1 MPMFQCR
8 QKAMFFILILVL
20 QLVPAFSYALPEFS
34 KKTNQTCNIC
44 HLGTDEGALTST
56 GLEFA
61 ASGYTWPPSGGYRVL
76 GPIKK
81 PVRLFIGFIHVAAAF
96 IWFGTILYVHIIL
109 RPGYASKGLPKGEVA
124 LGMASMILV
133 GVTGTLLTISRIR
146 RFDVLYTSPW
156 GTVLSLKI
164 GLYLVMISTAV
175 FIITFVGPRL
185 RKRVPKA
192 ESPKTGVYDPVTLS
206 AFDGKEGRPS
216 HIAYGDEVYDVS
228 GQKHW
233 KGGVHMKHAAGEDLT
248 WALKNGPHDEGK
260 LEQLKVVGTFD
271 AELAPPKRPIEKVF
285 YFIAYM
291 NLALVF
297 FVLFVISYWRWG
309 L

>member
-1 MPMFQCR
+1 MFQRR
-8 QKAMFFILILVL
+8 QKALFFILILVL
-20 QLVPAFSYALPEFS
+20 QLVPAFSFALPEFS

-44 HLGTDEGALTST
+44 HLGTDKGSLTST

-61 ASGYTWPPSGGYRVL
+61 ASGYMWPPSGGYRVL

-81 PVRLFIGFIHVAAAF
+81 PVRLFVGFIHIAAAF

-109 RPGYASKGLPKGEVA
+109 KPGYASKGLPKGEVA

-133 GVTGTLLTISRIR
+133 GITGTLLTISRIR

-206 AFDGKEGRPS
+206 SFDGKGNRPS
-216 HIAYGDEVYDVS
+216 YIAYGAEVYDVS
-228 GQKHW
+228 RQKHW
-233 KGGVHMKHAAGEDLT
+233 KGGVHMKHLAGEDLT
-248 WALKNGPHDEGK
+248 WALKKAPHDEGK

-271 AELAPPKRPIEKVF
+271 AELAPPKRQIEKVF

-291 NLALVF
+291 NLVLVF